1 MHDEYDSRTIIELR
15 SKKNKVDPF
24 IPYHFLHEEEPGLS
38 GGIETVNTIFLSGKE
53 CTFKCLMCDLWKNTL
68 DEATPLGAI
77 GKQIDYALER
87 LPHADV
93 IKLYNNGNF
102 FDTKAISPEEY
113 PAIIDRIADYKRV
126 VVENHPKLC
135 NNHCIELNEMLNGK
149 LEIAMGLETI
159 HPGVLPR
166 LNKQLTPED
175 FKNAANFLTRHKINV
190 RAFILLNP
198 PYITDPEES
207 IVWTLRSIQFAFECG
222 AARCS
227 VIPVRPGNGV
237 MDVLWKENNYIP
249 PTLAMLEEVF
259 ETALSLKQG
268 QVFVDTW
275 DIGFLS
281 KCSLCFN
288 GRKHRLEQMNLT
300 QKILPQI
307 ECSCNSG
314 YASSISSL

>member
-1 MHDEYDSRTIIELR
+1 MHDEYDNRTIIELR

-38 GGIETVNTIFLSGKE
+38 GGIETVNTIFLTGKE

-68 DEATPLGAI
+68 DEAAPLGAI
-77 GKQIDYALER
+77 VRQIDYALER

-113 PAIIDRIADYKRV
+113 PVIINRISNYKRV

-135 NNHCIELNEMLNGK
+135 NNLCIEFNEMLDAK
-149 LEIAMGLETI
+149 LEVAMGLETV
-159 HPGVLPR
+159 HPTALSR

-198 PYITDPEES
+198 PYITDREES
-207 IVWTLRSIQFAFECG
+207 IAWTLRSIQFAFECG